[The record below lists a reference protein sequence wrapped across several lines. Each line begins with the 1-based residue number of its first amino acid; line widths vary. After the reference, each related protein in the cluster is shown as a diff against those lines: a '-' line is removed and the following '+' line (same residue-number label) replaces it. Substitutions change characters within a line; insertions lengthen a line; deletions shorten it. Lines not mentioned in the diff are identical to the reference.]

1 MNNIEGLVRM
11 LVQYTSEQP
20 WLEFKVNNCDPQM
33 IGEDIS
39 ALANSAAYCDR
50 SKGYLIWG
58 VENETHS
65 IVGTTFDPS
74 TKKKGNQ
81 LLEIWLR
88 TQLSDNA
95 EYEFICG
102 EVENKSVVVLI
113 ITRAVERTVM
123 FQRTEYIRVGSST
136 KKLNEVPN
144 MKVVLWDHIRSARF
158 EELPAM
164 ENLSLFDAIQLLDYP
179 TYFDLQKMP
188 VPSTIESIA
197 HYLKEDHLLMQQD
210 DGQYYITN
218 LGAILLAKR
227 LNPFPTVSRK
237 AVRIVQY
244 RGENRMEMIREKSGT
259 KGYAVD
265 YENMIQFIEAMLP
278 ASEVIVDGIRRTEL
292 AYPSLAIRETI
303 ANALIHQN
311 FSLHG
316 TGPLIEIFSN
326 RIEVTNPGLPL
337 VDVLRI
343 VDNPPRSR
351 NEKLAAMMRR
361 FHICEESGTGW
372 DKIIISSEMKNLPA
386 PKINLYEDN
395 MKVTLYASIDF
406 NDILQ
411 EDKIWACYLHACVR
425 YVEEKQMNNTS
436 LRERFG
442 LDESYKSQMSRL
454 IKLAVESNLIK
465 PFDPST
471 APRYMRYIPIWA

>member
-1 MNNIEGLVRM
+1 MHNIEGLVRQM
-11 LVQYTSEQP
+11 VQYPSELP

-33 IGEDIS
+33 IGEDIC
-39 ALANSAAYCDR
+39 ALANAAAYCDR
-50 SKGYLIWG
+50 PKAYLIWG
-58 VENETHS
+58 IEDDTHN
-65 IVGTTFDPS
+65 IKGTSFNPNTQ
-74 TKKKGNQ
+74 KQGNQ
-81 LLEIWLR
+81 PLEIWLR

-95 EYEFICG
+95 EYEFVSG
-102 EVENKSVVVLI
+102 EAENNPVVVLI

-123 FQRTEYIRVGSST
+123 FRKTEYIRVGSST

-144 MKVVLWDHIRSARF
+144 MKTVLWDHIRSTRF

-164 ENLSLFDAIQLLDYP
+164 ENLALYDALQFLDYSV
-179 TYFDLQKMP
+179 YFELQKMP
-188 VPSTIESIA
+188 VPTNMENIA
-197 HYLKEDHLLMQQD
+197 HYLIEDHLIVKQD
-210 DGQYYITN
+210 DGQYFITN

-244 RGENRMEMIREKSGT
+244 RGENRMEMIREMAGG
-259 KGYAVD
+259 KGYAVG
-265 YENMIQFIEAMLP
+265 YEGMLQYIEAMLP
-278 ASEVIVDGIRRTEL
+278 AGEIIEDGIRRTEL

-337 VDVLRI
+337 VDVYRI

-351 NEKLAAMMRR
+351 NEKLAALMRR

-372 DKIIISSEMKNLPA
+372 DKIILSSELKHLPA
-386 PKINLYEDN
+386 PRITLYEDN
-395 MKVTLYASIDF
+395 MKVTLYTSLDF

-411 EDKIWACYLHACVR
+411 EDKLWACYLHACIR
-425 YVEEKQMNNTS
+425 YVEEKHMTNTS

-442 LDESYKSQMSRL
+442 LDDSYKSQMSRL
-454 IKLAVESNLIK
+454 IKQAVESKLIK
-465 PFDPST
+465 PFDPTT

>member
-1 MNNIEGLVRM
+1 M
-11 LVQYTSEQP
+11 
-20 WLEFKVNNCDPQM
+20 
-33 IGEDIS
+33 
-39 ALANSAAYCDR
+39 
-50 SKGYLIWG
+50 
-58 VENETHS
+58 
-65 IVGTTFDPS
+65 GTAFNPS

-95 EYEFICG
+95 EYEFILG
-102 EVENKSVVVLI
+102 EIENKTVVVLI

-144 MKVVLWDHIRSARF
+144 MKAILWDHIRSTRF

-164 ENLSLFDAIQLLDYP
+164 ENLALYDALQFLDYSV
-179 TYFDLQKMP
+179 YFELQKMS
-188 VPSTIESIA
+188 VPSNMENVA
-197 HYLKEDHLLMQQD
+197 HYLIEDHLIVKQD
-210 DGQYYITN
+210 DGQYFITN

-244 RGENRMEMIREKSGT
+244 RGENRMEMIREMAGG
-259 KGYAVD
+259 KGYAVG
-265 YENMIQFIEAMLP
+265 YESMLQYIEAMLP
-278 ASEVIVDGIRRTEL
+278 AGEIIEDGIRRTEL

-337 VDVLRI
+337 IDVYRI

-351 NEKLAAMMRR
+351 NEKLAALMRR

-372 DKIIISSEMKNLPA
+372 DKIILSSELKHLPA
-386 PKINLYEDN
+386 PRITLYEDN
-395 MKVTLYASIDF
+395 MKVTLYAFLDF

-411 EDKIWACYLHACVR
+411 EDKLWACYLHACIR
-425 YVEEKQMNNTS
+425 YVEEKHMTNTS

-442 LDESYKSQMSRL
+442 LDDSYKSQMSRL
-454 IKLAVESNLIK
+454 IKQAVESKLIK
-465 PFDPST
+465 PFDPTT

>member
-1 MNNIEGLVRM
+1 MYNIEGLVRQM
-11 LVQYTSEQP
+11 VQYPSELP
-20 WLEFKVNNCDPQM
+20 WLEFKENNSDPQM

-39 ALANSAAYCDR
+39 ALANTAAYYDR
-50 SKGYLIWG
+50 AKAYMIWG
-58 VENETHS
+58 IEDGTHH
-65 IVGTTFDPS
+65 IVGTTFNPAA
-74 TKKKGNQ
+74 KKQGNQ
-81 LLEIWLR
+81 SLEIWLR
-88 TQLSDNA
+88 TQLSENA
-95 EYEFICG
+95 EYEFVSG
-102 EVENKSVVVLI
+102 EIENKTVVVLI

-123 FQRTEYIRVGSST
+123 FRRTEYIRVGSST
-136 KKLNEVPN
+136 KKLNEVSN
-144 MKVVLWDHIRSARF
+144 MKTVLWDHIRSTRF

-164 ENLSLFDAIQLLDYP
+164 ENLSALDALQFLDYSV
-179 TYFDLQKMP
+179 YFDLQNMP
-188 VPSTIESIA
+188 VPSNTEAIV
-197 HYLKEDHLLMQQD
+197 HYLKEDHLLVQQD
-210 DGQYYITN
+210 DGQYAISN

-244 RGENRMEMIREKSGT
+244 RGENRMEMLREISDG
-259 KGYAVD
+259 KGYAVG
-265 YENMIQFIEAMLP
+265 YENLIQFMEALLP
-278 ASEVIVDGIRRTEL
+278 ASERIEDGIRRTEL
-292 AYPSLAIRETI
+292 MYPALAIRETV

-351 NEKLAAMMRR
+351 NEKLAALMRR

-372 DKIIISSEMKNLPA
+372 DKIIISSELKHLPA
-386 PKINLYEDN
+386 PKISLYEDN
-395 MKVTLYASIDF
+395 MKVTLHAPSDF

-411 EDKIWACYLHACVR
+411 EDKLWACYLHACVR
-425 YVEEKQMNNTS
+425 HVEGKQMNNTS

-454 IKLAVESNLIK
+454 IRLAVESKLIK
-465 PFDPST
+465 PFDPTT

>member
-1 MNNIEGLVRM
+1 MHNIEA
-11 LVQYTSEQP
+11 LVQQMIQHPCELE
-20 WLEFKVNNCDPQM
+20 WLEFKDSNSDPQM

-39 ALANSAAYCDR
+39 ALANAAAYCDR
-50 SKGYLIWG
+50 PKAYLIWG
-58 VENETHS
+58 VENDTHNV
-65 IVGTTFDPS
+65 VGTTFNPR

-95 EYEFICG
+95 EYEFVSGAI
-102 EVENKSVVVLI
+102 ENKTVVVLI

-144 MKVVLWDHIRSARF
+144 MKVVLWDHIRSTRF

-164 ENLSLFDAIQLLDYP
+164 ENLALYDILQLLDYSV
-179 TYFDLQKMP
+179 YFELQKMP
-188 VPSTIESIA
+188 IPSNMESIA
-197 HYLKEDHLLMQQD
+197 HYLMEDHLIVKQD
-210 DGQYYITN
+210 DGQYSITN

-244 RGENRMEMIREKSGT
+244 RGENRMEMIREMAGG
-259 KGYAVD
+259 KGYAVG
-265 YENMIQFIEAMLP
+265 YESMLQYIEAMLP
-278 ASEVIVDGIRRTEL
+278 AGEIIEDGIRRTEL

-337 VDVLRI
+337 VDVYRI

-351 NEKLAAMMRR
+351 NEKLAALMRR

-372 DKIIISSEMKNLPA
+372 DKIILSSELKHLPA
-386 PKINLYEDN
+386 PRITLYEDN
-395 MKVTLYASIDF
+395 MKVTLYASLDF

-411 EDKIWACYLHACVR
+411 EDKLWACYLHACIR
-425 YVEEKQMNNTS
+425 YVEEKHMTNTS

-442 LDESYKSQMSRL
+442 LDDSYKSQMSRL
-454 IKLAVESNLIK
+454 IKQAVENKLIK
-465 PFDPST
+465 PFDPTT